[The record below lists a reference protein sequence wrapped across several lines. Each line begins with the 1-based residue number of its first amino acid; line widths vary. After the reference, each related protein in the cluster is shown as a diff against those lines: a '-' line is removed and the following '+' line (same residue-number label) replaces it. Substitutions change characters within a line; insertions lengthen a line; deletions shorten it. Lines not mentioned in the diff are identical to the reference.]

1 MIKNILIIAFIL
13 IFSTLESSVL
23 PVLIVPLIVISISI
37 ISHAKSDQL
46 LIFFIG
52 LIYDLILVNPLGL
65 SSIIFLLSYLLINI
79 YRKKFQQKN
88 YLYVFIFTFIILFS
102 FNYLENLQKT
112 SLQIFLNTLL
122 IFIIL
127 PIIYLLDNYLTKK
140 NSYKINL

>member
-37 ISHAKSDQL
+37 ISHTKSDQL